1 MRDKQIVKLEEI
13 KQILIESMKQG
24 LVYKIAFKDQLCRY
38 AQQENSYPS
47 NLKNTIVELVEYF
60 NELLEKVPDW
70 KTSKFNVFE
79 LRGYLNK
86 IESTKINKKDP
97 FEEIRASVLGWQQ
110 LVSLM
115 DEEFFWLDPFLGEI
129 DTQHSDDENKILN
142 LLKNKAKNL
151 QNKDQRVIFYKEAL
165 IHLFTRGRSD
175 LAAIFLTTNEDE
187 IREAAEYATSKLS
200 DLQDMYVETSRLNS
214 HTKLGQEK
222 KSKSMTK
229 DIKQLYKKAAQEY
242 VDNFLAILEEEEN
255 FELTKEAADYAG
267 RQFPEQ
273 PSLPTTVNY
282 PYLEERG
289 NYNAEQTLKAKQYE
303 RTLERLKKLRDR
315 HKKEDV
321 KN

>member
-1 MRDKQIVKLEEI
+1 
-13 KQILIESMKQG
+13 
-24 LVYKIAFKDQLCRY
+24 
-38 AQQENSYPS
+38 
-47 NLKNTIVELVEYF
+47 
-60 NELLEKVPDW
+60 
-70 KTSKFNVFE
+70 
-79 LRGYLNK
+79 
-86 IESTKINKKDP
+86 
-97 FEEIRASVLGWQQ
+97 
-110 LVSLM
+110 
-115 DEEFFWLDPFLGEI
+115 
-129 DTQHSDDENKILN
+129 
-142 LLKNKAKNL
+142 
-151 QNKDQRVIFYKEAL
+151 
-165 IHLFTRGRSD
+165 
-175 LAAIFLTTNEDE
+175 
-187 IREAAEYATSKLS
+187 
-200 DLQDMYVETSRLNS
+200 
-214 HTKLGQEK
+214 
-222 KSKSMTK
+222 MTK